1 MTQKTKTTT
10 KRTTT
15 KAKASTVKAQAVAT
29 KKTPVK
35 KTAMKS
41 AAAAKKKTVV
51 APAVATAAP
60 CPTTFDD
67 VRNAILVVSLLFNLF
82 ILIAWVILQVTTQY
96 DAEVARFLFVR

>member
-1 MTQKTKTTT
+1 M
-10 KRTTT
+10 
-15 KAKASTVKAQAVAT
+15 KAQATAT

-35 KTAMKS
+35 KTAAKS
-41 AAAAKKKTVV
+41 VAKKKTVV
-51 APAVATAAP
+51 APAVATTVP